1 MNAGLKSGPFSVPE
15 IQAAFVQNF
24 LGLARM
30 DHAARASGKRRA
42 LGDARCAQTAQL
54 TASGEAHYGWIV
66 HTRRVVHVAAR
77 NVWLS
82 SWSSKFDRS
91 TSWALSA
98 AKNMSSTNTVNS
110 VFDF

>member
-1 MNAGLKSGPFSVPE
+1 MNAGLNSGPFSVPE

-30 DHAARASGKRRA
+30 DHAARASGKRHA

-54 TASGEAHYGWIV
+54 AASGETHYGWII
-66 HTRRVVHVAAR
+66 HTSGVVHVAAS

-82 SWSSKFDRS
+82 SSSKFDRL
-91 TSWALSA
+91 TSWTLSA
-98 AKNMSSTNTVNS
+98 AKSISSTNTANS
-110 VFDF
+110 VFDV

>member
-1 MNAGLKSGPFSVPE
+1 
-15 IQAAFVQNF
+15 
-24 LGLARM
+24 M